1 MVSLKY
7 LKFAVS
13 ISDGI
18 SGKNDVFLCF
28 TESND
33 CILELDMSWN
43 HIRLLGAIAWGE
55 TIYVSLHNSLSD
67 KAFFG
72 EKKRFLFLT
81 IFSSLNTFYIFSIT
95 KKALSRTKDSQQ
107 KDVRILSPDGFCRC
121 YAL

>member
-72 EKKRFLFLT
+72 EKKTFSFSYDIFFIKYLLHFLYNQK
-81 IFSSLNTFYIFSIT
+81 STFE
-95 KKALSRTKDSQQ
+95 D
-107 KDVRILSPDGFCRC
+107 
-121 YAL
+121 